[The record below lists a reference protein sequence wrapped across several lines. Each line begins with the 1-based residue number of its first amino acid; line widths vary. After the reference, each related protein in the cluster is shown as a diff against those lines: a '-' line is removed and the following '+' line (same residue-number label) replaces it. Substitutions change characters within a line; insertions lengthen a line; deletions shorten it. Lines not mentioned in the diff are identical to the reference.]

1 MHKEFIEEINFQV
14 SKKIKSKEEI
24 DYLLQK
30 KFGKVFVK
38 NRLEE
43 LKFLINYT
51 PFFLIHLDVLKDSI
65 LKFLKD
71 DVDFQ
76 SLLSKGIYS
85 NGIHKVKY
93 IDSQLVR
100 SKLFLLGYLNYYEL
114 VGEEYLIKFDF
125 FAELSQINGI
135 ISLDEFKGLQKK
147 KEELGNRGEVFVLNL
162 EKNRLPGMPV
172 VQTSLYNTSAGY
184 DILSFKEFGNLD
196 FKNQLMIEVKT
207 FKNSFQ
213 IYISENEYLKHKAS
227 NGNHIFKIVKENDH
241 GELMIYKTIENLEE
255 FISSSN
261 CSIKVIPTYKI
272 DLI

>member
-43 LKFLINYT
+43 LKFLIDYT

-147 KEELGNRGEVFVLNL
+147 KEEECVCV
-162 EKNRLPGMPV
+162 
-172 VQTSLYNTSAGY
+172 
-184 DILSFKEFGNLD
+184 
-196 FKNQLMIEVKT
+196 
-207 FKNSFQ
+207 
-213 IYISENEYLKHKAS
+213 
-227 NGNHIFKIVKENDH
+227 
-241 GELMIYKTIENLEE
+241 
-255 FISSSN
+255 
-261 CSIKVIPTYKI
+261 
-272 DLI
+272 